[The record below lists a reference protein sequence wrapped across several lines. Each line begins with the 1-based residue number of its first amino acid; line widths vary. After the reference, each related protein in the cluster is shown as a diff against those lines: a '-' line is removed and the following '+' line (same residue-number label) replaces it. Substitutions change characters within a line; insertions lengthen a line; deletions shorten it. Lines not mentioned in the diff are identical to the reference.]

1 MQFCCNVELF
11 LVFIILFVAC
21 QPGWISQ
28 ALVQCKSQLFVFV
41 RVSRKNNSWSFCFV
55 FERHTDNDSVAPC
68 AHVLAVNL
76 ISRHQ
81 IPNLPNSTD
90 AFGAVPRHGTPM
102 NSNLSPM
109 GREGGGGHTYFLEG
123 RLRLSNP
130 QIVGVAQ
137 HLLLCP
143 FRRRSRTPRCR
154 KSSNLLFFSLPLS
167 FCFTAP
173 PRLPLSASPCVRLA
187 PSTSLQETET
197 RQRPKKI
204 RLLTDKR

>member
-1 MQFCCNVELF
+1 
-11 LVFIILFVAC
+11 
-21 QPGWISQ
+21 
-28 ALVQCKSQLFVFV
+28 
-41 RVSRKNNSWSFCFV
+41 
-55 FERHTDNDSVAPC
+55 
-68 AHVLAVNL
+68 
-76 ISRHQ
+76 
-81 IPNLPNSTD
+81 
-90 AFGAVPRHGTPM
+90 M
-102 NSNLSPM
+102 NWNLSPM

-143 FRRRSRTPRCR
+143 FLRRSGTPRCR

-173 PRLPLSASPCVRLA
+173 PPPLLMCALA

-197 RQRPKKI
+197 RQRRPKKI
-204 RLLTDKR
+204 RLLTDKRQIRDVQDKGSVGKVGVNNAVLIP

>member
-1 MQFCCNVELF
+1 M
-11 LVFIILFVAC
+11 
-21 QPGWISQ
+21 
-28 ALVQCKSQLFVFV
+28 
-41 RVSRKNNSWSFCFV
+41 FCFRTPHRQRQRRTV
-55 FERHTDNDSVAPC
+55 CSRPRSK
-68 AHVLAVNL
+68 LL

-81 IPNLPNSTD
+81 IPNLPNSID
-90 AFGAVPRHGTPM
+90 AFGAVSRHGTPL

-143 FRRRSRTPRCR
+143 FHRRSRTPRCR

-197 RQRPKKI
+197 RQRRPEKI